1 MRKNIYIDI
10 TSFFNTDFMSGIQR
24 VVREVTIR
32 LLKMPELNV
41 VLFTWKNDERDFTLI
56 DTNDYLKCYDEG
68 TISKKEI
75 RTKGKL
81 RSKALSNNDVFF
93 DIDALWNN
101 NCHARKDV
109 YSFLREKNITIISY
123 IYDIIPITH
132 PEFWG
137 KFLDLGFYDYI
148 AANLRYSDTLIT
160 SANATVSEL
169 SILTNKLG
177 ISLPN
182 CEVSWLGSDFKK
194 NNTGEV
200 ISDKAKFAVSKGKYI
215 LCVGTIEPRK
225 NHQLVLDAYDK
236 KLSELGINL
245 IFAGRRG
252 WNVDD
257 LLNQIDTHP
266 NKDNGFWF
274 LENENDTTIQ
284 YLYQNAFA
292 VVFPTFDEGFGL
304 PLVEALLNG
313 TICFVSDIPVMREVG
328 GEICEYFNPHK
339 SSELTDLIEKYST
352 HQEIYENRQKIVKNY
367 KSILW
372 DEVVKK
378 IKNTLISQKKDCIR
392 EKKMKEINVA
402 QIMQEI
408 RKEIAEKGYKD
419 SDLEFSRIP
428 VNQND
433 VLDLARLNNAIATAN
448 ATYRIDMYAP
458 IHDGKCKTFIKKV
471 IRKFIRPIF
480 MTQAHRQT
488 TFNENTLL
496 AIRQLEQYASELEK
510 RIEKLEQNKR

>member
-1 MRKNIYIDI
+1 
-10 TSFFNTDFMSGIQR
+10 
-24 VVREVTIR
+24 
-32 LLKMPELNV
+32 
-41 VLFTWKNDERDFTLI
+41 
-56 DTNDYLKCYDEG
+56 
-68 TISKKEI
+68 
-75 RTKGKL
+75 
-81 RSKALSNNDVFF
+81 
-93 DIDALWNN
+93 
-101 NCHARKDV
+101 
-109 YSFLREKNITIISY
+109 
-123 IYDIIPITH
+123 
-132 PEFWG
+132 
-137 KFLDLGFYDYI
+137 
-148 AANLRYSDTLIT
+148 
-160 SANATVSEL
+160 
-169 SILTNKLG
+169 
-177 ISLPN
+177 
-182 CEVSWLGSDFKK
+182 
-194 NNTGEV
+194 
-200 ISDKAKFAVSKGKYI
+200 
-215 LCVGTIEPRK
+215 
-225 NHQLVLDAYDK
+225 
-236 KLSELGINL
+236 
-245 IFAGRRG
+245 
-252 WNVDD
+252 
-257 LLNQIDTHP
+257 
-266 NKDNGFWF
+266 
-274 LENENDTTIQ
+274 
-284 YLYQNAFA
+284 
-292 VVFPTFDEGFGL
+292 
-304 PLVEALLNG
+304 
-313 TICFVSDIPVMREVG
+313 MREVG

-496 AIRQLEQYASELEK
+496 AIRQLERYASELEK